1 MAIAKMKLV
10 NISSDMEQLEEVL
23 LRFIE
28 LKQFHPIEA
37 SQFSNN
43 LSPIKGI
50 NDENVMKEL
59 YSQSLALANKLN
71 LQLGDSCS
79 LKIHYSLEEMLKLLD
94 EIQTQ
99 ADEIER
105 IEHELREVLNENE
118 TAFKQMKYLGN
129 LDISIDELLACR
141 YIRIH
146 FGRLPNTSAS
156 QWSYYRNHPFMY
168 HVVHQDEVYSWV
180 LIITSIK
187 YEEDVKNILSSLY
200 FEEITMPTFLHGNF
214 KNAKE
219 RLEEEI
225 AQGKIYMNHVLEVK
239 TKYANEVASQ
249 LHAIILQLAAYQ
261 TMHEVRRYIVNLK
274 ERFMIS
280 GFCSMDDVDD
290 VQAHFTDLEAVEVEV
305 RPAHS
310 DMRLTPPTQLK
321 HNWFTKPFSMFVE
334 MYGIPDYDGIDP
346 TPFVAITY
354 SVLFGM
360 MFGDIGQGAIL
371 ILLGGLM
378 TKYKQMKLGEIGVR
392 IGIFSM
398 LFGILFG
405 SVFGNEHLLDP
416 FYQSVFGLP
425 HKPIE
430 IMTAEFIPILLIIS
444 VIIGCFLI
452 IVSLSINITL
462 SFKNHKPVEAI
473 CSHNGLSGL
482 TFYIAV
488 LLGAVAMLFMDNI
501 LFGSPIYIGIC
512 IVLPL
517 ILMFMKEAIHHKLH
531 HLPLFP
537 SGFGGYFIE
546 SFFELFEIVLSFITN
561 TISYLR
567 VGGFVLSHA
576 GMMMAVMLMNEMA
589 GSSGWI
595 VLIIGNILV
604 MCLEGMIVGIQVLRL
619 EFYEMFS
626 RYFNGNGIAFKP
638 MKKTGGK

>member
-10 NISSDMEQLEEVL
+10 NISSDMEQLDNVL

-28 LKQFHPIEA
+28 LKEFHPIEA
-37 SQFSNN
+37 SQFSSS
-43 LSPIKGI
+43 LAPIKGL
-50 NDENVMKEL
+50 NDENMIKEL
-59 YSQSLALANKLN
+59 HSQSLALAKKLN

-79 LKIHYSLEEMLKLLD
+79 LKMHYTLEEMPQILD
-94 EIQTQ
+94 EIQAQ
-99 ADEIER
+99 ADQIER
-105 IEHELREVLNENE
+105 VESELREVINENE
-118 TAFKQMKYLGN
+118 TALKQMKYLGN
-129 LDISIDELLACR
+129 LDVSIDELLECR

-146 FGRLPNTSAS
+146 FGRMPNTSAS
-156 QWSYYRNHPFMY
+156 KWSYYRNHPFMF
-168 HVVHQDEVYSWV
+168 HVVHQDEVYSWA

-187 YEEDVKNILSSLY
+187 YEEEVKNILSSLY
-200 FEEITMPTFLHGNF
+200 FEEITMPSFLHGNF

-219 RLEEEI
+219 MLEEEMEQDQI
-225 AQGKIYMNHVLEVK
+225 HMNHVLEIK
-239 TKYANEVASQ
+239 AKYASEVEPQ
-249 LHAIILQLAAYQ
+249 LHAMILQLEAYQ
-261 TMHEVRRYIVNLK
+261 TMQDVRRYIVNLK

-280 GFCSMDDVDD
+280 GFCSVDDVEE
-290 VQAHFTDLEAVEVEV
+290 VQAHFADLEDVEVEV

-310 DMRLTPPTQLK
+310 DMRLTPPTKLK

-360 MFGDIGQGAIL
+360 MFGDIGQGAVL
-371 ILLGGLM
+371 IILGGFM
-378 TKYKQMKLGEIGVR
+378 AKYKQMKLGEIGVR
-392 IGIFSM
+392 IGIFSV
-398 LFGILFG
+398 LFGVLFG

-452 IVSLSINITL
+452 IVSMSINITL
-462 SFKNHKPVEAI
+462 AFKNHNPVEAI

-482 TFYIAV
+482 TFYVSV
-488 LLGAVAMLFMDNI
+488 LLGAIAMLFMDNI

-512 IVLPL
+512 IILPL
-517 ILMFMKEAIHHKLH
+517 VLMFMKEAIHHKLH
-531 HLPLFP
+531 HMPLFP

-576 GMMMAVMLMNEMA
+576 GMMMAVMLINEMA

-638 MKKTGGK
+638 MKKTGGE

>member
-79 LKIHYSLEEMLKLLD
+79 LKIHYSLEEMPKLLD

-156 QWSYYRNHPFMY
+156 QWNYYRNHPFMY

-214 KNAKE
+214 KNAKD

-225 AQGKIYMNHVLEVK
+225 AQAKIYMNHVLEVK

-249 LHAIILQLAAYQ
+249 LHAIILQLTAYQ
-261 TMHEVRRYIVNLK
+261 TMQDVRRYIVNLK

-280 GFCSMDDVDD
+280 GFCSIDDVDD
-290 VQAHFTDLEAVEVEV
+290 VQAHFADLEAVEVEV

-378 TKYKQMKLGEIGVR
+378 AKYKQMKLGEIGVR

-452 IVSLSINITL
+452 IVSMSINITL

-619 EFYEMFS
+619 ELYEMFS

>member
-10 NISSDMEQLEEVL
+10 NIHADIEQLQDVL

-28 LKQFHPIEA
+28 LKDFHPIEA
-37 SQFSNN
+37 SQISKN
-43 LSPIKGI
+43 LTPMKGVGE
-50 NDENVMKEL
+50 ENTIKEL
-59 YSQSLALANKLN
+59 YASATQLQRN
-71 LQLGDSCS
+71 LHLEFNESCS
-79 LKIHYSLEEMLKLLD
+79 LKMNFTLEEIAEKLANIQEYAQQIHVVEE
-94 EIQTQ
+94 EIK
-99 ADEIER
+99 
-105 IEHELREVLNENE
+105 EVIAENE
-118 TAFKQMKYLGN
+118 TALKQVKYLSN
-129 LDISIDELLACR
+129 LDLSIDELMECR
-141 YIRIH
+141 YIKVL
-146 FGRLPNTSAS
+146 FGRLPNTSAAK
-156 QWSYYRNHPFMY
+156 WNYYRNHPFMY
-168 HVVHQDEVYSWV
+168 HVVHQDEVYSWA

-200 FEEITMPTFLHGNF
+200 FEEITMPYFVHGSF
-214 KNAKE
+214 KNAQGMLSE
-219 RLEEEI
+219 ELENDLKQL
-225 AQGKIYMNHVLEVK
+225 AHVEDVRQKYADEVK
-239 TKYANEVASQ
+239 AE
-249 LHAIILQLAAYQ
+249 LHAMILQLEALQMMQDA
-261 TMHEVRRYIVNLK
+261 RRYIVNLK

-280 GFCSMDDVDD
+280 GFASADDVE
-290 VQAHFTDLEAVEVEV
+290 VIESHFEGMEDVEVEV

-310 DMRLTPPTQLK
+310 DMRLTPPTKLK
-321 HNWFTKPFSMFVE
+321 HNWFTRPFSMFVE
-334 MYGIPDYDGIDP
+334 MYGTPDYDGIDP

-360 MFGDIGQGAIL
+360 MFGDVGQGLVLMI
-371 ILLGGLM
+371 LGGLM
-378 TKYKQMKLGEIGVR
+378 AKYKQMRLGEIGVR
-392 IGIFSM
+392 IGIFSVA
-398 LFGILFG
+398 FGVLFG

-416 FYQSVFGLP
+416 FYQNIFGLP

-430 IMTAEFIPILLIIS
+430 IMTAEFIPVLLIIS

-452 IVSLSINITL
+452 IVSMSINITL
-462 SFKNHKPVEAI
+462 SFKNHNPVEAF

-482 TFYIAV
+482 VFYVSV
-488 LLGAVAMLFMDNI
+488 LLGAVAMLFANNI
-501 LFGSPIYIGIC
+501 LFGSPIYIAVC

-517 ILMFMKEAIHHKLH
+517 ILMFLKEAIHHKLH

-546 SFFELFEIVLSFITN
+546 SFFELFEIILSFITN

-576 GMMMAVMLMNEMA
+576 GMMMAVMLINEMA

-604 MCLEGMIVGIQVLRL
+604 MALEGMIVGIQVLRL

-638 MKKTGGK
+638 MK